1 MLLSHRLETFLL
13 TFVIELSLCTVMNC
27 TINVLSH
34 ITSAY

>member
-27 TINVLSH
+27 TINVMSYILTAS
-34 ITSAY
+34 